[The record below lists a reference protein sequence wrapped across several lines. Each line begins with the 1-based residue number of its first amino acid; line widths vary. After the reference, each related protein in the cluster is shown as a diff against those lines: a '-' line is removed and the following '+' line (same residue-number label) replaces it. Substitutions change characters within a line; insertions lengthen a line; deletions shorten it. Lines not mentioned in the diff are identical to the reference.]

1 MILVVGGTK
10 GGSGKSLLAANL
22 TILLAS
28 DGRDVLMIDADD
40 QGSATDFTRQR
51 NEATGGEAGY
61 TAVQLTGAEVATQAK
76 RLAPKYDDIV
86 IDVGGR
92 DTTSQ
97 RAALAVANIFLIPF
111 PPRSVD
117 LWTSDKVTQLIDEA
131 RPFNTGLRV
140 CAVINKGFSRGKDN
154 EEAAKMLREQ
164 ADHWHYLD
172 TPIGD
177 RKAFSNA
184 FGDGLAVTE
193 YTPRDTKAIVEIKA
207 LLRALS
213 SIILV

>member
-1 MILVVGGTK
+1 VLGGTK

-28 DGRDVLMIDADD
+28 DGRDVLLIDADD

-61 TAVQLTGAEVATQAK
+61 TALQLTGAEVATQAK
-76 RLAPKYDDIV
+76 RLTPKYDDMV

-97 RAALAVANIFLIPF
+97 RAALAVADILLTPF
-111 PPRSVD
+111 SPRSVD
-117 LWTSDKVTQLIDEA
+117 LWTSDKATQLIDEV
-131 RPFNTGLRV
+131 RPFNPGLRV
-140 CAVINKGFSRGKDN
+140 YAIINKGFARGTDN
-154 EEAAKMLREQ
+154 KEAAGMLQEQ
-164 ADHWHYLD
+164 AAHWHYLD

-184 FGDGLAVTE
+184 FGNGLAVTE
-193 YTPRDTKAIVEIKA
+193 YTPKDAKAIAEITA
-207 LLRALS
+207 LHRALS
-213 SIILV
+213 GIK

>member
-1 MILVVGGTK
+1 MILVLGGTK

-28 DGRDVLMIDADD
+28 DGRDVLLIDADD

-76 RLAPKYDDIV
+76 RLAPKYDDLV

-97 RAALAVANIFLIPF
+97 RAALAVADILLLPF
-111 PPRSVD
+111 APRSVD
-117 LWTSDKVTQLIDEA
+117 LWTSDKVTQLIDEV
-131 RPFNTGLRV
+131 RPFNPGLRV
-140 CAVINKGFSRGKDN
+140 YAIINKGFARGTDNKD
-154 EEAAKMLREQ
+154 AAGMLQEQ
-164 ADHWHYLD
+164 AEYWHYLD

-184 FGDGLAVTE
+184 FGNGLAVTE
-193 YTPRDTKAIVEIKA
+193 YTPQDAKAIAEITA
-207 LLRALS
+207 LHRALS
-213 SIILV
+213 GIK

>member
-28 DGRDVLMIDADD
+28 DGHDVLLIDADD

-51 NEATGGEAGY
+51 NEATAGEAGY
-61 TAVQLTGAEVATQAK
+61 TAVQLTGVDVATQSK
-76 RLAPKYDDIV
+76 RLASKYDDIV

-92 DTTSQ
+92 DTISQ
-97 RAALAVANIFLIPF
+97 RAALAVADIFLIPF

-117 LWTSDKVTQLIDEA
+117 LWTNEKVMELIDEA
-131 RPFNTGLRV
+131 RPFNTDLR
-140 CAVINKGFSRGKDN
+140 AYAIINKGFARGTDN
-154 EEAAKMLREQ
+154 DDAAELLKEQ
-164 ADHWHYLD
+164 EVHWHYLD

-184 FGDGLAVTE
+184 FGEGAAVTE
-193 YTPRDTKAIVEIKA
+193 HTPKDAKAIAEITA
-207 LLRALS
+207 LHQALH
-213 SIILV
+213 SIS